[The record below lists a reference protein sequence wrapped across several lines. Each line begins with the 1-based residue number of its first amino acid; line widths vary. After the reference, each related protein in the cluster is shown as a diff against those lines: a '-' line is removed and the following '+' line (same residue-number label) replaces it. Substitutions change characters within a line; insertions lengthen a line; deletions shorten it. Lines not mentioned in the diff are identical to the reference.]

1 MDTDPNQPQSSS
13 YGQQPPPLSQRPP
26 SQDGLP
32 QQPPLYESA
41 PQWGQQPLPPYRQPP
56 HGQPQYGYWPPQPP
70 KKPSSRWPWIIL
82 ALLAGLLVLG
92 CIGSAIFVTSFALLP
107 CPPPPP
113 HSWSDFKPISF
124 SVGAHPTSVIDN
136 FKPISFSVGAHPRI
150 MIDNGFNTT
159 DVHVGSAKTVILH
172 LTGQN
177 VGSGNLPE
185 IDYDQSKDSN
195 TITVM
200 VNVSLDVTVPSTADV
215 QVQTN
220 TGDIDVT
227 GVSGQMGLETNGG
240 AIKAT
245 QDSLSQQSKLHTT
258 SGSITFNGS
267 LDPKGTYL
275 FQSTDGSV
283 AVTLPSSSSFHVD
296 AWTHG
301 SISSTFPEVTIQ
313 HLTCSVAS
321 ASGDV
326 GSPPRARV
334 ILQTTASS
342 ISLNKQ

>member
-1 MDTDPNQPQSSS
+1 MVLIACVLIGRIAT
-13 YGQQPPPLSQRPP
+13 LF
-26 SQDGLP
+26 
-32 QQPPLYESA
+32 
-41 PQWGQQPLPPYRQPP
+41 
-56 HGQPQYGYWPPQPP
+56 HGSNP
-70 KKPSSRWPWIIL
+70 
-82 ALLAGLLVLG
+82 
-92 CIGSAIFVTSFALLP
+92 FV
-107 CPPPPP
+107 CPPPPHP
-113 HSWSDFKPISF
+113 KSVFKPISF
-124 SVGAHPTSVIDN
+124 SVGAHPTTVTGT
-136 FKPISFSVGAHPRI
+136 FKPISFSVGTHPTI
-150 MIDNGFNTT
+150 MISNGFAKT
-159 DVHVGSAKTVILH
+159 DVYVGSAKTVTLN
-172 LTGQN
+172 LAGQN
-177 VGSGNLPE
+177 VGAGNSSQ
-185 IDYDQSKDSN
+185 ISYDQSKDSN
-195 TITVM
+195 TITVI
-200 VNVSLDVTVPSTADV
+200 VDSLDVPLEVTVPSTADV

-301 SISSTFPEVTIQ
+301 SISSTFPDFPEVTIQ
-313 HLTCSVAS
+313 FFTCSFTAS